1 MPREQDIQERAYEL
15 WELNGKPEGKNDE
28 FWQIAARELAEK
40 EKEKGAIPSKDQSS
54 N

>member
-15 WELNGKPEGKNDE
+15 WELSGKPEGKNDE
-28 FWQIAARELAEK
+28 FWQIAAKELAEK
-40 EKEKGAIPSKDQSS
+40 EKEKSANPSIGQRS